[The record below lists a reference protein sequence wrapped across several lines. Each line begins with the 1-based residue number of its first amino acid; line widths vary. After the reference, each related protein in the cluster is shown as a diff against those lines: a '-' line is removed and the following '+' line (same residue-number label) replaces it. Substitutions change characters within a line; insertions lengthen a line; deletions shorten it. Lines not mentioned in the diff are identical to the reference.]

1 MRTSPPESQG
11 VGSSC
16 SEIETQRTPR
26 SPPGESAA
34 NSRPQSERRD
44 ETVSIGS
51 GRGYSVRRLRQDAAE
66 DACDLLE
73 LGGPAGERGRE
84 LDHRVPA
91 IIRAADQ
98 AALVELAGEEAAKE
112 PLGFLVREPLLGLLV
127 LHQLQRV
134 EEPVAAHV
142 TDDRDL

>member
-1 MRTSPPESQG
+1 MSTSPPESHG

-26 SPPGESAA
+26 SPPGDSAA

-51 GRGYSVRRLRQDAAE
+51 GRGYSVRCLSQHAAE

-73 LGGPAGERGRE
+73 LGGPAGERRRE
-84 LDHRVPA
+84 LDHGVTA
-91 IIRAADQ
+91 IVRAADE
-98 AALVELAGEEAAKE
+98 AALVELAGEEPAQE
-112 PLGFLVREPLLGLLV
+112 PLGFFVGEAL
-127 LHQLQRV
+127 
-134 EEPVAAHV
+134 
-142 TDDRDL
+142 